1 MLTSDLVTYERH
13 PPIMGPGK
21 RGDWGTPVIDEL
33 DAPPPLV
40 LDPHKDDPRRVAG
53 GELLVGLV
61 PFDHGDLGFA
71 M

>member
-1 MLTSDLVTYERH
+1 
-13 PPIMGPGK
+13 MGPGK

-40 LDPHKDDPRRVAG
+40 LDPHKDDPSGVAG